1 MRRDMVG
8 KSAKKSGQQEFF
20 ISQIEA
26 TKRIVKTFSNTDEF
40 SPAMLI
46 NSLLSLVILPFEC
59 AKKRNKER
67 VFPGKYVDLIK
78 KLSVTPSVFVPIKS
92 CSGEKT
98 EYGNKTI
105 YVFVNKFRNGIAH
118 QNLTVDIDEQRHIHI
133 TVVNKFS
140 CNNCKKCKKKC
151 CEEKGLKKQG
161 NSVVDFKIRVTV
173 EELQKIALYIAD
185 AYLKVIS

>member
-140 CNNCKKCKKKC
+140 CNNCKKCKKK
-151 CEEKGLKKQG
+151 L
-161 NSVVDFKIRVTV
+161 
-173 EELQKIALYIAD
+173 L
-185 AYLKVIS
+185 

>member
-1 MRRDMVG
+1 MPNE
-8 KSAKKSGQQEFF
+8 STESTQQQEFF
-20 ISQIEA
+20 ISQIEK
-26 TKRIVKTFSNTDEF
+26 TKRIVPTFSDTDEF

-59 AKKRNKER
+59 AKKKNKEKI
-67 VFPGKYVDLIK
+67 FPGKFADLMK

-92 CSGEKT
+92 CSGIET
-98 EYGNKTI
+98 TYSNKTI

-118 QNLTVDIDEQRHIHI
+118 QNLTVDVDEKRQIHI

-140 CNNCKKCKKKC
+140 CNNCKKCKEKC
-151 CEEKGLKKQG
+151 CEKKGLKKQG

-173 EELQKIALYIAD
+173 KELQKIALYIAD
-185 AYLKVIS
+185 AYLKAIS